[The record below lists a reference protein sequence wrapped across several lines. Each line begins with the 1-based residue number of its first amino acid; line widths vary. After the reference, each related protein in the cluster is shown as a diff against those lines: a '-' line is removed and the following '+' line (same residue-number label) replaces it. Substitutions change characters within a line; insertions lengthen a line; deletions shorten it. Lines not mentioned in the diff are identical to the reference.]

1 MKKFANIY
9 LALVFIILYIPIIYL
24 IFYSFN

>member
-9 LALVFIILYIPIIYL
+9 LALVFIILYIPII
-24 IFYSFN
+24 

>member
-9 LALVFIILYIPIIYL
+9 LALVFIILYIPIIY
-24 IFYSFN
+24 